1 MSLRGFAKILK
12 SDTLTREERDEYLDI
27 IISESNRL
35 AQLATNVLN
44 LSKVENTSIL
54 TDVSA
59 FELSEEIRQAI
70 LLLETKWQKKELEWI
85 LELDELIY
93 SGNKDL
99 LNQMWINLID
109 NAVKFSPQGGK
120 VKIKLHSDGP
130 QVIFQIWDNGC
141 GMDQEM
147 IDHIFDRFYQGDL
160 SHTAEGNGIGLTVV
174 KRIAELHGGS
184 VFVYS
189 EPGIGTNFKVILPV
203 QP

>member
-1 MSLRGFAKILK
+1 M
-12 SDTLTREERDEYLDI
+12 
-27 IISESNRL
+27 
-35 AQLATNVLN
+35 LN

-54 TDVSA
+54 TNISA

-85 LELDELIY
+85 LELDEIVY

-120 VKIKLHSDGP
+120 VKIKLHADGP
-130 QVIFQIWDNGC
+130 QVRFQIWDNGC
-141 GMDQEM
+141 GMDQE
-147 IDHIFDRFYQGDL
+147 IIGHIFDRFYQGDL

-184 VFVYS
+184 VSVYS